1 MAHGSQDP
9 RATPAPPRTVWAV
22 LLLVP
27 LVLASCVAPAASR
40 PTNCPRE
47 GSGEEAE
54 EPTKPSKSSGEK
66 AGSELGS
73 SCCAELEALTR
84 RSSSARLRAPRG
96 QKAHK
101 TPPPFFETSLL
112 LATAQPEA
120 AFAGPPRRFPPIPIL
135 LHKQSF
141 LI

>member
-1 MAHGSQDP
+1 MTVTMDH
-9 RATPAPPRTVWAV
+9 RATPARPHTVWAV

-47 GSGEEAE
+47 GAGQEAE

-66 AGSELGS
+66 AGSEPGS

-84 RSSSARLRAPRG
+84 RSSLARLRAPRG
-96 QKAHK
+96 QKPHK
-101 TPPPFFETSLL
+101 TPASFFETSLL

-120 AFAGPPRRFPPIPIL
+120 ACAGPPRRFAPIPIL